1 MHMPLVVR
9 FLCYLMV
16 AAEAEAEVEA
26 SRANSNSRAI
36 SINGYQHGKG
46 AQHIVWTSLF
56 GRGSQELSSFSRPHP
71 LFFVIDKES
80 YPPLWHSILE

>member
-9 FLCYLMV
+9 FLCYLVV
-16 AAEAEAEVEA
+16 AAEAEAEAEVEA
-26 SRANSNSRAI
+26 SRVNSNSRAI
-36 SINGYQHGKG
+36 SIIGYQHGEG
-46 AQHIVWTSLF
+46 AQQIVWTPLF

-80 YPPLWHSILE
+80 YPPPPLWH